1 MLAIPRLQHVS
12 LSVVGN
18 IQRANDRLNNPIFL
32 IALND
37 DNMVTAN
44 TCDCQQV
51 VMAFGEKIECF
62 PTGSEEAER
71 ISNSMKVYSKK
82 K

>member
-1 MLAIPRLQHVS
+1 MALQFMAGAVS
-12 LSVVGN
+12 HN
-18 IQRANDRLNNPIFL
+18 TCMA

-51 VMAFGEKIECF
+51 VIAFGEKIECF

-71 ISNSMKVYSKK
+71 ISNSMLVYSKK
-82 K
+82 IISNLQ